1 MQQGMNL
8 RTRIAHLLEKFFLD
22 PVAAYVVIEYADFDT
37 LLCLADQRLLKTGT
51 RFIVT
56 KNIIE
61 NVNICL
67 LYTSDAADD

>member
-61 NVNICL
+61 NV
-67 LYTSDAADD
+67 LYHGMGE